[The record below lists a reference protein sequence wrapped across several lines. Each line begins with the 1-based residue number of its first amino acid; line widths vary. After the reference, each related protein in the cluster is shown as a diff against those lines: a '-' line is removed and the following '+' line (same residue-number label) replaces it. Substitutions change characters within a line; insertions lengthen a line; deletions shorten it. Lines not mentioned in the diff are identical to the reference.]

1 MNKPRIDP
9 NPPKRLFFI
18 MGRVMFLFLVGSQ
31 LSPGQEIFNSF
42 EWDSHRK
49 YTGSTTYEYELPI
62 GPGAQRILNVY
73 DIAGDVSIAGEPGHT
88 VKIVETV
95 SIRSTS
101 QNRAKDLYEH
111 VKAQITVSD
120 SGYIELK
127 GQDSWNNKVSFRYKI
142 NLPSDYNLRIQTAG
156 GDIDVVNMKG
166 GVDVR
171 TSGGDVD
178 LREIQ
183 GRLKATTSGGDITV
197 ISIKGL
203 VVLRTSG
210 GDLEITNME
219 GKLEATTSGG
229 DILVRNILGDI
240 EIYTSGGDLDLED
253 IRGTQVVGRTAG
265 GDIRLKEVEGV
276 IAMATSGGTLEIED
290 IVGSLEAS
298 TAGGDIELET
308 MEGPVEVTTS
318 GGDIDGEDIQG
329 SIRAQTSGGD
339 ISVVKTWNKSLS
351 EHDIKLKTS
360 RGTIRLTLPRN
371 FPATIRATVED
382 KFSMEAIDSEI
393 PLRIS
398 THHDE
403 VRGEGVIGEGTY
415 RVTLRTRYDSII
427 ITEE

>member
-1 MNKPRIDP
+1 MKQPSVIQVKSHRIVLP
-9 NPPKRLFFI
+9 LGKAI
-18 MGRVMFLFLVGSQ
+18 FLFLVGIQ
-31 LSPGQEIFNSF
+31 LTPAQEIFNSF
-42 EWDSHRK
+42 DWNNRHR
-49 YTGSTTYEYELPI
+49 YTGSTTYEYELPT
-62 GPGAQRILNVY
+62 GPGAQRILNVH
-73 DIAGDVSIAGEPGHT
+73 DVSGDVSIEGMPGHS

-95 SIRSTS
+95 SIRSKS
-101 QNRAKDLYEH
+101 KSRAEELYER
-111 VKAQITVSD
+111 VKAQVTVSD
-120 SGYIELK
+120 SGYIELE
-127 GQDSWNNKVSFRYKI
+127 GEDFWSNKVSFRYEIK
-142 NLPSDYNLRIQTAG
+142 LPSDYNLRIQTAG
-156 GDIDVVNMKG
+156 GDIDVAHMRG
-166 GVDVR
+166 GVEVR

-178 LREIQ
+178 LDEIR

-197 ISIKGL
+197 SSTKGL
-203 VVLRTSG
+203 VVLNTSG

-240 EIYTSGGDLDLED
+240 EIYTSGGDLELED
-253 IRGTQVVGRTAG
+253 VRGAQVIGRTAG
-265 GDIRLKEVEGV
+265 GDIRLKEVEGE
-276 IAMATSGGTLEIED
+276 IALATSGGTLDIED

-308 MEGPVEVTTS
+308 LEGPADVTTS

-329 SIRAQTSGGD
+329 AINAQTSGGD

-351 EHDIKLKTS
+351 QHDIKLKTS

-382 KFSMEAIDSEI
+382 ELSVEAIDSEI
-393 PLRIS
+393 PLTIS

-403 VRGEGVIGEGTY
+403 IRGEGITGEGTY